1 LPQPYTTLSKLLI
14 SSFHS
19 EDKEDLKEN
28 ASEEGG
34 EDIVIEKEGEQP
46 KDTINRLRDKLKECT
61 AKKQEYLTGWQRAK
75 ADLANAKKE
84 FDRER
89 KKIKRR
95 GKEELVSSLLSA
107 LDSFEMA
114 MADKESWEAVDE
126 TWRKGIEQIYEQI
139 ISALQANDVR
149 RINPNPGDQF
159 DPQLHS
165 SVDSKPASDEHE
177 DNSIAECEKVGY
189 RIDERIIRSANVVIY
204 SKEEASGPQD

>member
-1 LPQPYTTLSKLLI
+1 MSRNC
-14 SSFHS
+14 S
-19 EDKEDLKEN
+19 ENNQNVRED
-28 ASEEGG
+28 ADGEG
-34 EDIVIEKEGEQP
+34 EDVDDIVIEKEGEQP
-46 KDTINRLRDKLKECT
+46 KDTIKRLRENLKECT

-89 KKIKRR
+89 EKVKRR

-114 MADKESWEAVDE
+114 MADKETWEAVDE

-139 ISALQANDVR
+139 TNALQANDIH
-149 RINPNPGDQF
+149 RIEPETGEMF

-165 SVDSKPASDEHE
+165 SVDSRPAE
-177 DNSIAECEKVGY
+177 DGNVDNTIAECEKIGY
-189 RIDERIIRSANVVIY
+189 RIDERIIRSADVIIF
-204 SKEEASGPQD
+204 SNQDSHESGE

>member
-1 LPQPYTTLSKLLI
+1 MSRNC
-14 SSFHS
+14 S
-19 EDKEDLKEN
+19 ENNQNVREDTD
-28 ASEEGG
+28 EEGDDVD
-34 EDIVIEKEGEQP
+34 DIVIEKEGEQP

-89 KKIKRR
+89 EKVKRR

-114 MADKESWEAVDE
+114 MADKETWEAVDE

-139 ISALQANDVR
+139 TNALQTNDIH
-149 RINPNPGDQF
+149 RIEPERGDQF

-165 SVDSKPASDEHE
+165 SVDSRPANG
-177 DNSIAECEKVGY
+177 DNVDNTIAECETIGY
-189 RIDERIIRSANVVIY
+189 RIDERIIRSADVVIY
-204 SKEEASGPQD
+204 SNQDSHESNT